1 MRMTLRLCDS
11 AKDAP
16 QRTQAG
22 VAENLESHMEV
33 ILVTSEE
40 TIHDPVVASCDR
52 TVQPL
57 CGASLGRTGGGV
69 IARCGAVRCCGI
81 EGRDCR
87 QKGAGHVLLR
97 VREPS
102 LVDPDVTQRHLEDCP
117 PTQGLRTE
125 IEPLVPPPGFG
136 LGAGGLEYP
145 RFLDEFPH
153 PCLVILV
160 TEGSG
165 QDSVMQLE
173 ADGLVVMLKEVH
185 APVVVMKQLEGRISQ
200 DAEVPLRAPGS
211 VCHALCAQHL
221 VSRPCKACLCQPC
234 QHIVVAPM
242 RRVHGDPATQG
253 MPRVARGVEPD
264 LRRPTHIGNV
274 VQRRSWLPPRD
285 FEASR
290 PCLGVDYQDRRERPR
305 APAWRRSRRAAMLV

>member
-1 MRMTLRLCDS
+1 M
-11 AKDAP
+11 
-16 QRTQAG
+16 
-22 VAENLESHMEV
+22 
-33 ILVTSEE
+33 
-40 TIHDPVVASCDR
+40 
-52 TVQPL
+52 
-57 CGASLGRTGGGV
+57 
-69 IARCGAVRCCGI
+69 
-81 EGRDCR
+81 
-87 QKGAGHVLLR
+87 LLR

-185 APVVVMKQLEGRISQ
+185 APVVVRKQLEGRISQ

-242 RRVHGDPATQG
+242 RWVHGDPATQG

-290 PCLGVDYQDRRERPR
+290 CRLSGPPRAAASTRLEALKKGGEARVVPLLVWGVPPDRMTSPEDGQSPDPQATLPNVVGGFDAELVAEPPLLQRHLLTLAPPAQLLPLGVEVSTPAIGESSLAPLPRPS
-305 APAWRRSRRAAMLV
+305 PRSEV